1 MNNPKTHYSSFNP
14 LHFMNNSKQR
24 RTTLCCVLL
33 ACACHVLLAQTT
45 RVELYAP
52 GIVRVTKTDASAT
65 SDPMASKRSYSVVL
79 TPADPTSAITGEGT
93 LTTECLTVKV
103 DALGV
108 VSFFDSS
115 GKQLLTELGQGTV
128 TPIATGVD
136 RGKYEVS
143 QRWRLDPD
151 EAIFGLGQRR
161 EGQTINQ
168 RGTAFRLWN
177 TNTHIYI
184 PYFTS
189 QKGYGIYWDN
199 AGETFWSDD
208 ASGTTLRS
216 SVGEGIDYYFLYK
229 DGSQD
234 GVVEQIR
241 RLSGQATMFPL
252 WAYGYWQCRE
262 RYKTPDEL
270 SGVLDEYRRRDIP
283 IDAIVQDW
291 QYWGCDSNW
300 NAMKF
305 ENPHYLNKIG
315 DTKQMRYLPND
326 EDPDAEIAKAKA
338 QGAPR
343 LTTPQQMVDYVHGQ
357 NAHLMITLWPDF
369 GPWTRQYKELDKL
382 GALLPFDTWPRNRGV
397 LVYDVF
403 NPKARDI
410 YWKYLTNLYRMGFDA
425 WWTDS
430 TEPDHFERE
439 GDSDYMTYDGS
450 WRSVKNAF
458 PLVHN
463 RGIYEHQR
471 ATKGNNKRQL
481 QMTRSASFGIQHYG
495 TFSWSG
501 DIVSNWTDMQNQVPS
516 GLNYVICGIPM
527 WNTDLGGFFGWD
539 FGNDPKSPYA
549 QELMVRWMQWGTFMP
564 LMRNHCSSPMV
575 SEIWHYGEPGDW
587 AYDVQK
593 HFIELRYRLL
603 PYIYS
608 QAGATV
614 QRSDLMMRP
623 LVMDFADD
631 KVAINR
637 DDEYMFGRALLVKP
651 ITQPLYSWLG
661 ERRTSHWIYPEP
673 QKAAAPVEVYLP
685 AGTQWWD
692 FWNNQQYEG
701 GKAIKRLAPMDIMP
715 VFVKAGSIIPFGPKV
730 QYSGEKAWD
739 NLEVR
744 IYPGADGNFVLY
756 EDAGDGYGYE
766 QGEFAQ
772 IRFHWND
779 VTRTLTI
786 DAREGNY
793 PGMLLNRQFRIH
805 VVSAA
810 SEAGDKEASTFQKTI
825 NYDGKAMSI
834 TL

>member
-1 MNNPKTHYSSFNP
+1 MNTASRHLKAAIVG
-14 LHFMNNSKQR
+14 LAAA
-24 RTTLCCVLL
+24 TL
-33 ACACHVLLAQTT
+33 ASTASAQAPST
-45 RVELYAP
+45 RVQFYAP
-52 GIVRVTKTDASAT
+52 GIVRVTKTDGAAT
-65 SDPMASKRSYSVVL
+65 ADPMSQKKSYSVVL
-79 TPADPTSAITGEGT
+79 QPQTDAPTLSGAGT
-93 LTTECLTVKV
+93 LTSAYITVKV
-103 DALGV
+103 DDKGV
-108 VSFFDSS
+108 VRFYDTEGS
-115 GKQLLTELGQGTV
+115 LLVGETGPGSVTRITE
-128 TPIATGVD
+128 GVD
-136 RGKYEVS
+136 QGNYAIS
-143 QRWRLDPD
+143 QSWQLEPD

-161 EGQTINQ
+161 EGQTMDQ
-168 RGTAFRLWN
+168 RGTSFRLWN
-177 TNTHIYI
+177 TNTHTYI

-189 QKGYGIYWDN
+189 QRGYAIYWDN
-199 AGETFWSDD
+199 AGETFWSDSK
-208 ASGTTLRS
+208 AGGATLSS
-216 SVGEGIDYYFLYK
+216 SVAQGIDYYFMYK
-229 DGSQD
+229 DGTQD
-234 GVVEQIR
+234 GVMEQVR
-241 RLSGQATMFPL
+241 LLSGQATMFPL

-270 SGVLDEYRRRDIP
+270 AGVLDEYRRREIP

-300 NAMKF
+300 NAMRF
-305 ENPHYLNKIG
+305 ENPHYLNKMG
-315 DTKQMRYLPND
+315 NPRQMRFLPND
-326 EDPDAEIAKAKA
+326 EDPEAEIAKAKA

-343 LTTPQQMVDYVHGQ
+343 LTTPQQMVDYVHEQ
-357 NAHLMITLWPDF
+357 QAHLMITLWPDF
-369 GPWTRQYKELDKL
+369 GPWTKQYKELNKI

-410 YWKYLTNLYRMGFDA
+410 YWKYLTGLYQMGFDA

-439 GDSDYMTYDGS
+439 GDSDYLTYDGS

-471 ATKGNNKRQL
+471 ATKGNAKRSL
-481 QMTRSASFGIQHYG
+481 QMTRSGAFGLQHYG

-501 DIVSNWTDMQNQVPS
+501 DIVSNWSDMQNQVPS

-527 WNTDLGGFFGWD
+527 WNTDIGGFFGWD

-549 QELMVRWMQWGTFMP
+549 QELMARWMQWGTFMP

-575 SEIWHYGEPGDW
+575 SEIWHYGKPGEW

-593 HFIELRYRLL
+593 RYIELRYRLL

-623 LVMDFADD
+623 LVMDFAQDS
-631 KVAINR
+631 VAIR
-637 DDEYMFGRALLVKP
+637 RADEYMFGRALLVKP
-651 ITQPLYSWLG
+651 VTQPLYSWHEG
-661 ERRTSHWIYPEP
+661 RSSHWIYPEP

-685 AGTQWWD
+685 AGCAWWD
-692 FWNNQQYEG
+692 FWTNERHEG
-701 GKAIKRLAPMDIMP
+701 GRTIRRLAPIDIIP
-715 VFVKAGSIIPFGPKV
+715 VYVKAGSIIPFGPKV
-730 QYSGEKAWD
+730 NHSAEKAWD

-744 IYPGADGNFVLY
+744 IYPGADGDYVLY

-766 QGEFAQ
+766 QGEWSQ

-779 VTRTLTI
+779 AAGQLTI
-786 DAREGNY
+786 GQREGQY
-793 PGMLLNRQFRIH
+793 PGMLQHRQFRIH
-805 VVSAA
+805 LVGPGSESGDHAARTFNQTVS
-810 SEAGDKEASTFQKTI
+810 
-825 NYDGKAMSI
+825 YDGQSL
-834 TL
+834 TLRLTNKLP

>member
-1 MNNPKTHYSSFNP
+1 MRILLKTA
-14 LHFMNNSKQR
+14 L
-24 RTTLCCVLL
+24 LCIASASVVATSLGQ
-33 ACACHVLLAQTT
+33 AV

-52 GIVRVTKTDASAT
+52 GIARVTKVDASAPQN
-65 SDPMASKRSYSVVL
+65 PMEQKKSYSVIL
-79 TPADPTSAITGEGT
+79 TPAAGSTVLNGEGT
-93 LTTECLTVKV
+93 VSSEYLTVKV
-103 DALGV
+103 NAEGV
-108 VSFFDSS
+108 VSFFDKT
-115 GKQLLTELGQGTV
+115 GAQLLTERGKCSV
-128 TPIATGVD
+128 TLIGEGVD
-136 RGKYEVS
+136 RGKYNVS
-143 QRWRLDPD
+143 QSWQLEPD
-151 EAIFGLGQRR
+151 EAVFGLGQRR
-161 EGQTINQ
+161 EEQTMNQ
-168 RGTAFRLWN
+168 RGTSFRLWN
-177 TNTHIYI
+177 TNTHTYI

-189 QKGYGIYWDN
+189 EKGYGIYWDN
-199 AGETFWSDD
+199 AGETFWSDGAD
-208 ASGTTLRS
+208 GTTLRS
-216 SVGEGIDYYFLYK
+216 TVAEGIDYYFMYK
-229 DGSQD
+229 DGTQD
-234 GVVEQIR
+234 GVMEQVR
-241 RLSGQATMFPL
+241 LLSGQATMFPL

-270 SGVLDEYRRRDIP
+270 SGVLDEYRKRDIP

-315 DTKQMRYLPND
+315 DPKQMRYLPND
-326 EDPDAEIAKAKA
+326 EDPATEIAKVKE

-369 GPWTRQYKELDKL
+369 GPWTKQYKELDKL

-430 TEPDHFERE
+430 TEPDHFEKE
-439 GDSDYMTYDGS
+439 GDSDYMTFDGS

-463 RGIYEHQR
+463 RGIYDHQR
-471 ATKGNNKRQL
+471 AMKGNAKRSL
-481 QMTRSASFGIQHYG
+481 QMTRSGAFGIQHYG

-501 DIVSNWTDMQNQVPS
+501 DIVSNWRDMKNQVPS

-564 LMRNHCSSPMV
+564 LMRNHCSSPMM

-587 AYDVQK
+587 AYDIQK
-593 HFIELRYRLL
+593 RYIELRYRLL

-623 LVMDFADD
+623 LVMDFAQD
-631 KVAINR
+631 KEAINR
-637 DDEYMFGRALLVKP
+637 DDEYMFGRSLLVKP
-651 ITQPLYSWLG
+651 ITQPLYSWI
-661 ERRTSHWIYPEP
+661 EDRRSSHFIYPEP
-673 QKAAAPVEVYLP
+673 QKASAPVEVYLP
-685 AGTQWWD
+685 TGTTWWN
-692 FWNNQQYEG
+692 FWTNEQLDG
-701 GKAIKRLAPMDIMP
+701 GKTKNVLAPLDIIP

-730 QYSGEKAWD
+730 SYSGEKKWD

-744 IYPGADGNFVLY
+744 IYPGDDGDYVLY

-766 QGEFAQ
+766 KGEFTQ
-772 IRFHWND
+772 IRFHWSD
-779 VTRTLTI
+779 ASRTLSI
-786 DAREGNY
+786 EAREGSY
-793 PGMLLNRQFRIH
+793 PSMIESRQFRIH
-805 VVSAA
+805 VVSPA
-810 SEAGDKEASTFQKTI
+810 SEAGDKEATTFQKTVS
-825 NYDGKAMSI
+825 YSGQPVSI

>member
-1 MNNPKTHYSSFNP
+1 MFLANI
-14 LHFMNNSKQR
+14 
-24 RTTLCCVLL
+24 TTLS
-33 ACACHVLLAQTT
+33 LAQTT
-45 RVELYAP
+45 RVQFYAP
-52 GIVRVTKTDASAT
+52 GIVRVTKVDASSPGNT
-65 SDPMASKRSYSVVL
+65 MEQKHSYSVVL
-79 TPADPTSAITGEGT
+79 APQHPASVLDGEGT
-93 LTTECLTVKV
+93 LASEYLTVKV
-103 DALGV
+103 DGLGA
-108 VSFFDSS
+108 VSFSDKA
-115 GKQLLTELGQGTV
+115 GNLLLSEAGQGSV
-128 TPIATGVD
+128 TPITKGVD
-136 RGKYEVS
+136 RGSYEVS
-143 QRWRLDPD
+143 QSWQLEAD

-161 EGQTINQ
+161 EEQTMNQ

-189 QKGYGIYWDN
+189 DKGYGIYWDN
-199 AGETFWSDD
+199 AGETFWSDTD
-208 ASGTTLRS
+208 CATLRS
-216 SVGEGIDYYFLYK
+216 SVGQGIDYYFLYK
-229 DGSQD
+229 DGTQD
-234 GVVEQIR
+234 GVMEQVR
-241 RLSGQATMFPL
+241 KLSGQATMFPL

-300 NAMKF
+300 NAMRF

-315 DTKQMRYLPND
+315 DPKQMRYLPND
-326 EDPDAEIAKAKA
+326 EDPEKEIAKVKA
-338 QGAPR
+338 MGAPR
-343 LTTPQQMVDYVHGQ
+343 LTTPQQMVDYVHQ
-357 NAHLMITLWPDF
+357 NHAHLMITLWPDF

-382 GALLPFDTWPRNRGV
+382 GALYPFDTWPRNRGV
-397 LVYDVF
+397 KVYDVF

-410 YWKYLTNLYRMGFDA
+410 YWKYLTHLYRMGMDA

-430 TEPDHFERE
+430 TEPDHFEVE
-439 GDSDYMTYDGS
+439 GDADYMTHDGS

-471 ATKGNNKRQL
+471 AMKGNAKRSL

-501 DIVSNWTDMQNQVPS
+501 DIVSNWKDMQNQVPS

-539 FGNDPKSPYA
+539 FSNDPKSPYA

-593 HFIELRYRLL
+593 HYIDLRYRLL

-614 QRSDLMMRP
+614 QQSDVMMRP
-623 LVMDFADD
+623 LVMDFAHD
-631 KVAINR
+631 KVATAR
-637 DDEYMFGRALLVKP
+637 ADEYMFGRALLVRP
-651 ITQPLYSWLG
+651 ITEPLYSWYQG
-661 ERRTSHWIYPEP
+661 RTSQWIYPEVE
-673 QKAAAPVEVYLP
+673 KAAAPVEVYLP
-685 AGTQWWD
+685 AGTMWWD
-692 FWNNQQYEG
+692 FWTNEQHEG
-701 GKAIKRLAPMDIMP
+701 GQTIRRLAPIDILP
-715 VFVKAGSIIPFGPKV
+715 VYVKAGSIIPFGPKV
-730 QYSGEKAWD
+730 CYTSEKAWD
-739 NLEVR
+739 NLELR
-744 IYPGADGNFVLY
+744 IYPGADADYVLY

-766 QGEFAQ
+766 QGEFTQ
-772 IRFHWND
+772 IRFHWD
-779 VTRTLTI
+779 DKAQILTI
-786 DAREGNY
+786 AAREGSY
-793 PGMLLNRQFRIH
+793 PGMLQSRQFRIH
-805 VVSAA
+805 LVGPA
-810 SEAGDKEASTFQKTI
+810 SEPGDTESTRYQQTVTYI
-825 NYDGKAMSI
+825 GQAA
-834 TL
+834 TLIIR

>member
-1 MNNPKTHYSSFNP
+1 MKRY
-14 LHFMNNSKQR
+14 
-24 RTTLCCVLL
+24 RTFLLLLFL
-33 ACACHVLLAQTT
+33 ACSSMQVPAQTT
-45 RVELYAP
+45 RVDLLAP
-52 GIVRVTKTDASAT
+52 GIARVTKVSAGTDEAS
-65 SDPMASKRSYSVVL
+65 SPMDRKRSYSVTLDVSAPTASL
-79 TPADPTSAITGEGT
+79 TGAGELST
-93 LTTECLTVKV
+93 DCFTVRI
-103 DALGV
+103 DAQGA
-108 VSFFDSS
+108 VSFYRKDGS
-115 GKQLLTELGQGTV
+115 LLLKEQGQGTIE
-128 TPIATGVD
+128 PITEGVD
-136 RGKYEVS
+136 RGKYSTS
-143 QRWRLDPD
+143 QSWQLEAD

-161 EGQTINQ
+161 EGQTMNQ
-168 RGTAFRLWN
+168 RGTSFRLWN

-189 QKGYGIYWDN
+189 EKGYGIYWDN
-199 AGETFWSDD
+199 AGETFWSDG
-208 ASGTTLRS
+208 AEGTTLKS
-216 SVGEGIDYYFLYK
+216 SVAEGIDYYFLYK
-229 DGSQD
+229 DGTQD

-241 RLSGQATMFPL
+241 LLSGQATMFPL

-270 SGVLDEYRRRDIP
+270 SGVLDEYRRRQIP

-300 NAMKF
+300 NAMRF

-315 DTKQMRYLPND
+315 DPRQMRYLPND
-326 EDPDAEIAKAKA
+326 EDPAAEIAKAKA

-343 LTTPQQMVDYVHGQ
+343 LTTPQQMVDYVHQQ

-410 YWKYLTNLYRMGFDA
+410 YWKHLTNLYRMGFDA

-430 TEPDHFERE
+430 TEPDHFEKE
-439 GDSDYMTYDGS
+439 GDLDYMTHDGS

-471 ATKGNNKRQL
+471 GWINPNPSNPHNLTTSQPQKRSL

-501 DIVSNWTDMQNQVPS
+501 DIVSNWSDMQNQVPS

-539 FGNDPKSPYA
+539 FGNDPKCPYA

-575 SEIWHYGEPGDW
+575 SEIWHYGEPGQW

-623 LVMDFADD
+623 LVMDFAGD
-631 KVAINR
+631 KKAILR
-637 DDEYMFGRALLVKP
+637 DDEYMFGRSLLVKP
-651 ITQPLYSWLG
+651 VTQPLYSWSEG
-661 ERRTSHWIYPEP
+661 RSSYWIYPEP

-685 AGTQWWD
+685 AGTRWWD
-692 FWNNQQYEG
+692 FWTNEQHEG
-701 GKAIKRLAPMDIMP
+701 GKAISRLAPIDIMP
-715 VFVKAGSIIPFGPKV
+715 VFVKAGGIIPFGPKV
-730 QYSGEKAWD
+730 SYSGEKPWD
-739 NLEVR
+739 DLELH
-744 IYPGADGNFVLY
+744 IYPGADGDFVLY

-779 VTRTLTI
+779 GARTLVI
-786 DAREGNY
+786 DAREGSY
-793 PGMLLNRQFRIH
+793 PGMLASRQFRIH
-805 VVSAA
+805 VVTAA
-810 SEAGDKEASTFQKTI
+810 SEAGDKEASTFQKTVT
-825 NYDGKAMSI
+825 YDGQPMTI
-834 TL
+834 VL